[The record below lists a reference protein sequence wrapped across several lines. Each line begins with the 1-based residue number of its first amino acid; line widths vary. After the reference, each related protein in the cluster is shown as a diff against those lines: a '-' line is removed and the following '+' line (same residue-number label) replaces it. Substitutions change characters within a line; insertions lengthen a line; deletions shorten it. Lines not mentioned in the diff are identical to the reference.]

1 MINFKISVRSLVELI
16 MRHGSI
22 DNRYVGSNIKALEGI
37 KGHQY
42 IQSSYGDN
50 YSAEVPMLYEYVD
63 NDVTLVV
70 EGRADGI
77 LIEDDKVTIDEI
89 KTTVRDL
96 LTIDENFNPLHWEQA
111 KCYGFFYCVQ
121 NDLET
126 INIQLT
132 YYNIE
137 TENTRIL
144 NKEYTVNEL
153 REDFE
158 KLAKEYISW
167 CKEDAF
173 WIEQRNQSIKEL
185 QFPFDE
191 YRKGQRDLA
200 VRVYKA
206 IEEGKKCFAQA
217 PTGIGKT
224 ISTVFPAI
232 KAMGEGLTSK
242 IFYLTAKTI
251 TREAAEKSLKL
262 LRNKGL
268 KIKSVTITAKE
279 KVCLM
284 EETNCNPE
292 YCKYANGYF
301 DRINS
306 ALRDIITKYSTF
318 DRENILNISK
328 EYNLCPFE
336 LSLELTM
343 ISDIIICDYNY
354 VFDPKVYLRRF
365 FENKT
370 TDFTFLIDE
379 AHNLIDRGREMYS
392 STLSM
397 EKLENVRKIISK
409 KDKRLKKVIKEI
421 QLYFDEKQVEVN
433 ETKEKALVEK
443 EQPKGIYSSLGF
455 FIKLMDE
462 YLSKNK
468 EENQDVLDFYFEVHS
483 FVAMSE
489 YYNQNYVT
497 LYKNI
502 NNYLVTK
509 LYCVNTTEVLQE
521 KMNNGKANVFFS
533 ATLLPMDYFKDIF
546 GYSKGDYI
554 VNLQTPFDVSNRLLM
569 IADRVQTTYNM
580 REQTSSEIIEY
591 IISCV
596 NAKKGNYMVFFPSY
610 KYMNM
615 IYDKMN
621 KKQIN
626 FNIILQEND
635 MNEEQKEEF
644 IAVFDEKSK
653 KSNLAFCVLGSHFS
667 EGIDLTN
674 DKLIGV
680 IIIGVGMPQIGID
693 RDIIKD
699 NFLDKNKG
707 FDYAYVYPGIIKV
720 LQAAGRC
727 IRTAEDKGIIL
738 LIDSRYSQKKYRELL
753 PKDWENNV
761 SVFNDKNVRK
771 KCELFW
777 EKTIQKNKI
786 HSTYKYIR

>member
-42 IQSSYGDN
+42 IQSSYGEN
-50 YSAEVPMLYEYVD
+50 YFAEVPMSYEYICKD
-63 NDVTLVV
+63 ITLVV

-96 LTIDENFNPLHWEQA
+96 LTIDENYNPLHWEQA

-121 NDLET
+121 NDLKK

-144 NKEYTVNEL
+144 NKEYTVEEL
-153 REDFE
+153 RRDFE
-158 KLAKEYISW
+158 KLAREYVSW
-167 CKEDAF
+167 CIEDAF
-173 WIEQRNQSIKEL
+173 WIEQRDQTIKGL
-185 QFPFDE
+185 QFPFKE

-200 VRVYKA
+200 VRVYKT

-224 ISTVFPAI
+224 ISTVFPAV

-251 TREAAEKSLKL
+251 TREAAEKSIKL
-262 LRNKGL
+262 LVDKGL

-279 KVCLM
+279 KVCFM

-292 YCKYANGYF
+292 YCKYANGFY

-306 ALRDIITKYSTF
+306 ALRDIIGKYSTF
-318 DRENILNISK
+318 NRETVLNISK

-343 ISDIIICDYNY
+343 LSDIIICDYNY

-392 STLSM
+392 ATLSM
-397 EKLENVRKIISK
+397 EKVENVRKIISK
-409 KDKRLKKVIKEI
+409 KDRRLKKVIKEI
-421 QLYFDEKQVEVN
+421 QLYFDEKQIEVN
-433 ETKEKALVEK
+433 ETKEKVLVEK
-443 EQPKGIYSSLGF
+443 EEPKGIYSSLGF

-462 YLSKNK
+462 YLSKNR
-468 EENQDVLDFYFEVHS
+468 EENQEVLDLYFEVHS
-483 FVAMSE
+483 FISMSE
-489 YYNQNYVT
+489 YYNENYVT
-497 LYKNI
+497 LYKI
-502 NNYLVTK
+502 VNNYVVTK
-509 LYCVNTTEVLQE
+509 LYCINPTEVLQE
-521 KMNNGKANVFFS
+521 KMNNGKANIFFS
-533 ATLLPMDYFKDIF
+533 ATLLPINYFKDIF
-546 GYSKGDYI
+546 RYSEGDYI
-554 VNLQTPFDVSNRLLM
+554 VNLSTPFDVNNRLLM
-569 IADRVQTTYNM
+569 IADKVQTTYNM
-580 REQTSSEIIEY
+580 REQTSDEIIQY
-591 IISCV
+591 IINCI

-621 KKQIN
+621 KKAID
-626 FNIILQEND
+626 FNLILQEND
-635 MNEEQKEEF
+635 MDEEQKEEF
-644 IAVFDEKSK
+644 IALFDKKTE

-674 DKLIGV
+674 DRLIGV

-693 RDIIKD
+693 RNIIKD
-699 NFLDKNKG
+699 NVLDKDKG

-738 LIDSRYSQKKYRELL
+738 LIDSRYSQRKYKELL
-753 PKDWENNV
+753 PKDWMHNKR
-761 SVFNDKNVRK
+761 VFSYKNVRK
-771 KCELFW
+771 NCELFW
-777 EKTIQKNKI
+777 NKTIQK
-786 HSTYKYIR
+786 S